1 MNQSRRYT
9 FQEDLAKRLKDP
21 DFRKEWEATE
31 PEHNL
36 ARQIIEARLKQNLS
50 QRDLAARVLT
60 SQAIVSRIESGSAN
74 TSIALIKRFA
84 KALNTPITICIPP
97 TVNSVDLLQAEKSDL
112 QTIQKVTKIL
122 ANVRRSQTI
131 SN

>member
-1 MNQSRRYT
+1 MIKNQRYT
-9 FQEDLAKRLKDP
+9 FQDHLKESLKDP
-21 DFRKEWEATE
+21 EFRKEWEATE

-50 QRDLAARVLT
+50 QRDLATRVLT

-84 KALNTPITICIPP
+84 KALKTDLTIHISK
-97 TVNSVDLLQAEKSDL
+97 SV
-112 QTIQKVTKIL
+112 
-122 ANVRRSQTI
+122 
-131 SN
+131 

>member
-1 MNQSRRYT
+1 MIKNQRYT
-9 FQEDLAKRLKDP
+9 FQDHLKESLKDP
-21 DFRKEWEATE
+21 EFRKEWEATE

-50 QRDLAARVLT
+50 QRDLATRVLT

-84 KALNTPITICIPP
+84 KALKTDLTIRIPK
-97 TVNSVDLLQAEKSDL
+97 SV
-112 QTIQKVTKIL
+112 
-122 ANVRRSQTI
+122 
-131 SN
+131 